1 VFKKYI
7 PIIGKKRLTAYGDCP
22 MSGHTPEMGQEK
34 GLNFKSS
41 NFTSYNLMKK
51 PKTLAAGAEPDW
63 PAVRARYEAR
73 DEAVVDIASSIGV
86 KVHLLTQHAKSHGWL
101 MRSVRRIRAS
111 VKSKPVS
118 APPPRPITSTKEAI
132 TRLKELVQSRIAKL
146 EQSLA
151 QGGENERGINAANL
165 LARTLEKVLELEE
178 QQRKQG
184 RLLASEGRRRDDAWR
199 EELAIRLA
207 RFARP
212 QPSCHSAQPA

>member
-1 VFKKYI
+1 
-7 PIIGKKRLTAYGDCP
+7 
-22 MSGHTPEMGQEK
+22 
-34 GLNFKSS
+34 
-41 NFTSYNLMKK
+41 MKK

-73 DEAVVDIASSIGV
+73 EEAVVDIARSIGV
-86 KVHLLTQHAKSHGWL
+86 TFPTLTQHAKLHGWA
-101 MRSVRRIRAS
+101 MRSARRTRKA

-118 APPPRPITSTKEAI
+118 APPPKPITSTKEAI

-151 QGGENERGINAANL
+151 QGGENERGINAASL

-178 QQRKQG
+178 QQRKHT

-199 EELAIRLA
+199 EELALRLA
-207 RFARP
+207 RLARGETTHANI
-212 QPSCHSAQPA
+212 HSTGGEGTVAGLAVMGA